1 MKHVLNLKSSD
12 DSLEDHPF
20 YMAGRPQVS
29 QTQQGNLVVDEPEIV
44 DEEIANNFDTHI
56 VNNYYSQ
63 NSISTTKFTFDDIP
77 PNLWKARF
85 QEMEAW
91 CLVELQ
97 KPNMTYSKVIK
108 SFLARIASFLKD

>member
-1 MKHVLNLKSSD
+1 MKQVLNLKSSD

-20 YMAGRPQVS
+20 YMADIPQVS
-29 QTQQGNLVVDEPEIV
+29 QTQQGNLVVDE
-44 DEEIANNFDTHI
+44 EIANNFETHI

-63 NSISTTKFTFDDIP
+63 NNISTTKFTFDDIP